1 MALFDPKKLR
11 ETLKSAADTVT
22 TAVKDGTVGEAIDAA
37 KTAVKDGAQDAIGTV
52 STKIKDIKLPELEL
66 PNLSNPSQI
75 ADQVKTKII
84 NPLEDSPTAITHAG
98 LSIKDALRIFYYLMY
113 ADGQALEDELKGFD
127 SIVNEMCPE
136 QEIDKDTLVAECDK
150 ELQAVGSSMNP
161 FTRVMLGADRVLH
174 APEAIAADEAA
185 VAPKLLVWDLFAIA
199 YSDGSCEDEER
210 DLITH
215 IANLLAVDETTV
227 LEMEASNMAAL
238 DIEREINWLKTT
250 DQPYLVIEA
259 AIHELDARKAAVM
272 DGVKDLIAL

>member
-37 KTAVKDGAQDAIGTV
+37 KTAVKGGAQDAIDAV
-52 STKIKDIKLPELEL
+52 STKVKDIKLPELEL

-84 NPLEDSPTAITHAG
+84 TTLEDSPTDITQVG
-98 LSIKDALRIFYYLMY
+98 LSVKDALRIFYYLMY
-113 ADGQALEDELKGFD
+113 ADGQAIEDELKGFD
-127 SIVNEMCPE
+127 SIVEEMCSE
-136 QEIDKDTLVAECDK
+136 KEIDKNALIAECDK

-161 FTRVMLGADRVLH
+161 FTRVMLCADRVLH
-174 APEAIAADEAA
+174 APEAIAADETAI
-185 VAPKLLVWDLFAIA
+185 APKLLVWDLLAIA
-199 YSDGSCEDEER
+199 YSDGNCEAEER
-210 DLITH
+210 DLIMH

-227 LEMEASNMAAL
+227 LEMEASSMAAL

-259 AIHELDARKAAVM
+259 AIHELNARKAAVM